1 MVDQKTSIIKSK
13 FFARKIRI
21 YLWTKILQQNDDENY
36 VLLISWKVKEEKL
49 LKILTRAG
57 IIRKQYL

>member
-13 FFARKIRI
+13 IFARKIRI
-21 YLWTKILQQNDDENY
+21 CLWTKILQQNDDENY